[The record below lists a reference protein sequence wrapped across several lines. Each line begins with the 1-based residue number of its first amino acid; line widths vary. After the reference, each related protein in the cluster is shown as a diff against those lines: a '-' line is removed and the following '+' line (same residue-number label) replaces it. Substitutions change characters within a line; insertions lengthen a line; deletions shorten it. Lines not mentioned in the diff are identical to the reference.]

1 MKVAWAIG
9 RCPLPERRGRIRQS
23 RLWSGLVSRCPVSE
37 MNMNGRGSIFTW
49 PRSLKIRKRTS
60 SSQSWSVSTARE
72 ACQVLL
78 TRAGTN
84 IKDGLGGGGGVR
96 HLVALGAYLRHLVLP
111 TGTGRGQVWGGGGGG
126 LPTFTSGGIGATNR
140 CPSKRRVR

>member
-1 MKVAWAIG
+1 M
-9 RCPLPERRGRIRQS
+9 ERNHSERGLS
-23 RLWSGLVSRCPVSE
+23 K
-37 MNMNGRGSIFTW
+37 F
-49 PRSLKIRKRTS
+49 
-60 SSQSWSVSTARE
+60 
-72 ACQVLL
+72 LL

-84 IKDGLGGGGGVR
+84 IKDGLRVGRSDTFV
-96 HLVALGAYLRHLVLP
+96 VLGAYLRHLVLP